1 MGFGGALRV
10 CFGRVWVLRSAYSG
24 DDNILPKI
32 QYATRSVP
40 LLMGGFRFDPS
51 SPLFPRLEDGDGG
64 RGKSPIRGTNP
75 LTRHFRV

>member
-10 CFGRVWVLRSAYSG
+10 CFGRVWVFRSAYSG

-40 LLMGGFRFDPS
+40 LLIGAGVRLS
-51 SPLFPRLEDGDGG
+51 VASIFPRLEDGDGG